1 MGALFNLNQT
11 GHYSTINTQ
20 QCNGSELTT
29 LTVSNSNRKYLPL
42 QFTSVSITL
51 GSGFVLLLF
60 EHIVDSNLVTV
71 KLSCSGHELSLEPAE
86 ISIKYSSVNLL

>member
-1 MGALFNLNQT
+1 MGALFKLNQT

-20 QCNGSELTT
+20 QYNALELTT
-29 LTVSNSNRKYLPL
+29 LTPSNSNRKYLPL
-42 QFTSVSITL
+42 HFTSVSITL
-51 GSGFVLLLF
+51 GSGFVLLLL

-71 KLSCSGHELSLEPAE
+71 KLGCSGCELSLETAD